1 MSGPNLTPALASRAP
16 KSAVE
21 LQIVIDLVFAELQ
34 PSSDVILRV
43 PLERTI
49 AENRGVILARS
60 REMLD
65 IFGQTIDYEIP
76 RKIRELV
83 HYGDQTF
90 AFTSDAASKKAI
102 RTRTTDVVI
111 VSPTG
116 VVGSCDAGIDW

>member
-1 MSGPNLTPALASRAP
+1 M
-16 KSAVE
+16 
-21 LQIVIDLVFAELQ
+21 
-34 PSSDVILRV
+34 ILRV

-90 AFTSDAASKKAI
+90 AFTSDAAS
-102 RTRTTDVVI
+102 TRAASRLVHRARRMRVDVLIAYTDDQFDDLRKRWRV
-111 VSPTG
+111 
-116 VVGSCDAGIDW
+116 